1 VAPERATLP
10 GGAQE
15 DEMSEKKAIGHVN
28 CPICGHDHAQ
38 IKEDKNG
45 RAYIHCAFACS
56 WQGITRNNYQSD
68 QLKAR
73 MRPCTVPT
81 VTVQEPAA
89 PQAPAPVTPAP
100 RPQGTVKAAPVA
112 KKPDAVPP
120 APTPAKP
127 SFWQP
132 LLGGTNG

>member
-1 VAPERATLP
+1 
-10 GGAQE
+10 
-15 DEMSEKKAIGHVN
+15 MSEKKAIGHVD
-28 CPICGHDHAQ
+28 CPICGHAGAQ

-45 RAYIHCAFACS
+45 RAYIHCTFACS

-81 VTVQEPAA
+81 VTVPEPAA

-100 RPQGTVKAAPVA
+100 RPPGAAKAAPDL
-112 KKPDAVPP
+112 KKQNTIVT
-120 APTPAKP
+120 PTTVVTVKKA

-132 LLGGTNG
+132 LLGGANG

>member
-1 VAPERATLP
+1 MAPERAALP

-15 DEMSEKKAIGHVN
+15 DEMSEKKAIGHVD
-28 CPICGHDHAQ
+28 CPICGHNGAQ
-38 IKEDKNG
+38 VKEDKNL
-45 RAYIHCAFACS
+45 RAYIHCTFACS

-89 PQAPAPVTPAP
+89 PQAPTPVKPEPRPSGAAKVAQPAP
-100 RPQGTVKAAPVA
+100 
-112 KKPDAVPP
+112 KPDAVAP
-120 APTPAKP
+120 APKAKTAW
-127 SFWQP
+127 FQP
-132 LLGGTNG
+132 ILGGANG

>member
-1 VAPERATLP
+1 VATEHAALP
-10 GGAQE
+10 GGMQE
-15 DEMSEKKAIGHVN
+15 DEMSEKKAIGHVD
-28 CPICGHDHAQ
+28 CPICGHNGAQ

-45 RAYIHCAFACS
+45 RAYIHCTFACS

-89 PQAPAPVTPAP
+89 PQAPAPVKPEP
-100 RPQGTVKAAPVA
+100 RPPGAAKVA
-112 KKPDAVPP
+112 PPAQKPDAVPQ
-120 APTPAKP
+120 APKAKTAW
-127 SFWQP
+127 FQP
-132 LLGGTNG
+132 ILGGANA

>member
-1 VAPERATLP
+1 MAPERAALP

-28 CPICGHDHAQ
+28 CPICGNEHAQ

-89 PQAPAPVTPAP
+89 PQAPAPVKPEPRPPGAAKVAPPAP
-100 RPQGTVKAAPVA
+100 
-112 KKPDAVPP
+112 KPDAEPP
-120 APTPAKP
+120 APKAKTAW
-127 SFWQP
+127 FQP
-132 LLGGTNG
+132 ILGGANG